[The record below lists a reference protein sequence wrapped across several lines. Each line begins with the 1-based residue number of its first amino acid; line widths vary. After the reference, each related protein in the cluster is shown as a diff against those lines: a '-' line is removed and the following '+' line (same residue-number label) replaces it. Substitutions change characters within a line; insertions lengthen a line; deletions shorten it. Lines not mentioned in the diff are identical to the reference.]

1 MIQPAQV
8 YIRLDEHKTIINI
21 NSSIFI
27 SDTTG
32 WIMIDSGEGDKY
44 CHAQGHYLP
53 KGLTDLNGKY
63 NYKYDGELVE
73 LTDEEKESLYP
84 TIIEPTEIE
93 KLDARVSYLESL
105 HEELN

>member
-8 YIRLDEHKTIINI
+8 YIRLDQHKTIIEI

-32 WIMIDSGEGDKY
+32 WIIIDSGEDDRF
-44 CHAQGHYLP
+44 CHAQNHYLP
-53 KGLTDLNGKY
+53 KGLTDVNGKY

-73 LTDEEKESLYP
+73 LTDEEKESLYHTVIAP
-84 TIIEPTEIE
+84 TLE
-93 KLDARVSYLESL
+93 DRVSYLESL
-105 HEELN
+105 HEELNN